1 MARAQT
7 VELTERAY
15 AEGDALAALALLE
28 QSMARG
34 QRRIALL
41 RYLQAQYLDAPLD
54 GRHHD
59 YVQRVAAGM
68 SAAVL
73 EALLAEARKRVR
85 RMPHPAPRPADD

>member
-1 MARAQT
+1 MARAYT
-7 VELTERAY
+7 VELTARAY
-15 AEGDALAALALLE
+15 AQGDARAALALLE

-68 SAAVL
+68 SAVAL
-73 EALLAEARKRVR
+73 EALLVEARKRAGRV
-85 RMPHPAPRPADD
+85 ARPSSITTGC